1 MSIPKKYRPTAIAI
15 LFVVISIIIL
25 ILSTKMSADTG
36 YPRKFILDVAAPIER
51 LIRIPLDKTSTMWN
65 RYLFLVGLGQEN
77 LRLKKENDQLK
88 NKLLSYQEGY
98 LEGLRLQKLL
108 TLKEQSEYAIMTAR
122 VIGIDQKSLLKTILI
137 NKGTSHGI
145 KNGLPVLNDQGVI
158 GRIIETSWHVSRV
171 LLISDGNS
179 NVDAIVQGTRV
190 QGMLQGSGTMRCILK
205 YIAKTEEVKAGDLV
219 VSSGM
224 TEVFP
229 KGLLLG
235 TVIRADK
242 KDPGLFQRIEVV
254 PAVDFTRLEEVLVLM
269 VADKRRK

>member
-1 MSIPKKYRPTAIAI
+1 MSIPKKYRPTAIAV
-15 LFVVISIIIL
+15 LVIVFSVIIL
-25 ILSTKMSADTG
+25 ILSVKMTSDTG
-36 YPRKFILDVAAPIER
+36 FMRKLILDVAAPIER
-51 LIRIPLDKTSTMWN
+51 LIRTPLDKTIAVWN
-65 RYLFLVGLGQEN
+65 RYLFLVGLGEEN
-77 LRLKKENDQLK
+77 RRLKRENDQLK
-88 NKLLSYQEGY
+88 NQLLRYQEGY

-108 TLKEQSEYAIMTAR
+108 TLKDQTDYVSMTAR
-122 VIGIDQKSLLKTILI
+122 VIGIDQKSLIKTILI

-145 KNGLPVLNDQGVI
+145 RNGLPVMNDQGVL

-179 NVDAIVQGTRV
+179 NIDALVQGTRV
-190 QGMLQGSGTMRCILK
+190 QGMLQGSGTMRCVLK
-205 YIAKTEEVKAGDLV
+205 YIPKTEEVKTGDLV

-242 KDPGLFQRIEVV
+242 KDSGLFQRIEVV

-269 VADKRRK
+269 VTEKKRK

>member
-1 MSIPKKYRPTAIAI
+1 MSIPKKYRPTAIVI
-15 LFVVISIIIL
+15 LVIVFSIILL
-25 ILSTKMSADTG
+25 ILSTKMPSDTG
-36 YPRKFILDVAAPIER
+36 YLRKFILDVAAPIER
-51 LIRIPLDKTSTMWN
+51 LIRMPMDKTITVWN
-65 RYLFLVGLGQEN
+65 RYLFLVGLGEEN
-77 LRLKKENDQLK
+77 RRLKRENDQLE
-88 NKLLSYQEGY
+88 NQLLHYQEGY

-108 TLKEQSEYAIMTAR
+108 TLKDQSDYVSMTAR
-122 VIGIDQKSLLKTILI
+122 VIGIDQKSLIKTILI

-145 KNGLPVLNDQGVI
+145 RNGLPVMNDQGVL

-179 NVDAIVQGTRV
+179 NIDALVQGTRV
-190 QGMLQGSGTMRCILK
+190 QGMLQGSGTMRCMLK

-219 VSSGM
+219 VSAGM
-224 TEVFP
+224 TEIFP

-269 VADKRRK
+269 VTEKRKK

>member
-1 MSIPKKYRPTAIAI
+1 MSIPKKYRPTAIVI
-15 LFVVISIIIL
+15 LVIVFSVILL
-25 ILSTKMSADTG
+25 ILNMKMSSDTG
-36 YPRKFILDVAAPIER
+36 FMRKFILDVAAPIER
-51 LIRIPLDKTSTMWN
+51 LIRMPLDKTITVWN
-65 RYLFLVGLGQEN
+65 RYLFLVGLGEEN
-77 LRLKKENDQLK
+77 RRLKRDNDQLK
-88 NKLLSYQEGY
+88 NQLLRYQEGY
-98 LEGLRLQKLL
+98 LEGMRLQKLL
-108 TLKEQSEYAIMTAR
+108 TLKEQTGYAYTTAR
-122 VIGIDQKSLLKTILI
+122 VIGMDQKSLIKTILI

-145 KNGLPVLNDQGVI
+145 RNGLPVMNDQGVI

-179 NVDAIVQGTRV
+179 NIDALVQGTRV
-190 QGMLQGSGTMRCILK
+190 QGMLQGSGTMRCVLK

-242 KDPGLFQRIEVV
+242 KDPGLFQRIEVI

-269 VADKRRK
+269 VAEKKKK

>member
-1 MSIPKKYRPTAIAI
+1 MSIPKKYRPTAI
-15 LFVVISIIIL
+15 VIL
-25 ILSTKMSADTG
+25 IIVFSLILLIMSTKMPSDTG
-36 YPRKFILDVAAPIER
+36 YLRKFVLDVAAPIER
-51 LIRIPLDKTSTMWN
+51 LIRMPLDKTIAVWN
-65 RYLFLVGLGQEN
+65 RYLFLVGLGEEN
-77 LRLKKENDQLK
+77 RWLKKENDQLK
-88 NKLLSYQEGY
+88 NQLLRYQEGY

-108 TLKEQSEYAIMTAR
+108 TLKDQIGYVSMTAR
-122 VIGIDQKSLLKTILI
+122 VIGIDQKSLIKTILI

-145 KNGLPVLNDQGVI
+145 RNGLPVMNEQGVL

-179 NVDAIVQGTRV
+179 NVDALVQGTRV
-190 QGMLQGSGTMRCILK
+190 QGMLQGSGTMRCVLK
-205 YIAKTEEVKAGDLV
+205 YIPKTEEVKMGDLV

-242 KDPGLFQRIEVV
+242 KDSGLFQRIEVV
-254 PAVDFTRLEEVLVLM
+254 PAVDFTKLEEVLVLM
-269 VADKRRK
+269 VPERKKK

>member
-1 MSIPKKYRPTAIAI
+1 MSIPKKYRPTAIVI
-15 LFVVISIIIL
+15 LVIVFSVILL
-25 ILSTKMSADTG
+25 ILSMKMSSDTG
-36 YPRKFILDVAAPIER
+36 FMRKFILDVAAPIER
-51 LIRIPLDKTSTMWN
+51 LIRMPLDKTITVWN
-65 RYLFLVGLGQEN
+65 RYLFLVGLGEEN
-77 LRLKKENDQLK
+77 RRLKRDNDQLK
-88 NKLLSYQEGY
+88 NQLLRYQEGY
-98 LEGLRLQKLL
+98 LEGMRLQKLL
-108 TLKEQSEYAIMTAR
+108 TLKEQTGYASTTAR
-122 VIGIDQKSLLKTILI
+122 VIGIDQKSLIKTILI

-145 KNGLPVLNDQGVI
+145 RNGLPVMNDQGVI

-179 NVDAIVQGTRV
+179 NIDALVQGTRV
-190 QGMLQGSGTMRCILK
+190 QGMLQGSGTMRCVLK

-224 TEVFP
+224 AEVFP

-242 KDPGLFQRIEVV
+242 KDPGLFQRIEVI

-269 VADKRRK
+269 VTEKRKK

>member
-1 MSIPKKYRPTAIAI
+1 MSIPKKYRPTAIVI
-15 LFVVISIIIL
+15 LVIVFSVILL
-25 ILSTKMSADTG
+25 ILSMKMSSDTVFM
-36 YPRKFILDVAAPIER
+36 RKFILDVAAPIER
-51 LIRIPLDKTSTMWN
+51 LIRMPLDKTITVWN
-65 RYLFLVGLGQEN
+65 RYLFLVGLGEEN
-77 LRLKKENDQLK
+77 RRLKRDNDQLK
-88 NKLLSYQEGY
+88 NQLLRYQEGY
-98 LEGLRLQKLL
+98 LEGMRLQKLL
-108 TLKEQSEYAIMTAR
+108 TMKEQTDYASTTAR
-122 VIGIDQKSLLKTILI
+122 VIGIDQKSLIKTILI

-145 KNGLPVLNDQGVI
+145 RNGLPVMNDQGVI

-179 NVDAIVQGTRV
+179 NIDALVQGTRV
-190 QGMLQGSGTMRCILK
+190 QGMLQGSGTMRCVLK
-205 YIAKTEEVKAGDLV
+205 YIAKTEEIKAGDLV

-242 KDPGLFQRIEVV
+242 KDPSLFQRIDVI

-269 VADKRRK
+269 VTEKRKK

>member
-1 MSIPKKYRPTAIAI
+1 MSIPKKYRPIAI
-15 LFVVISIIIL
+15 IVLFIVFSIIL
-25 ILSTKMSADTG
+25 LFLSTKMPSDTG
-36 YPRKFILDVAAPIER
+36 YPRRFILDVVAPIER
-51 LIRIPLDKTSTMWN
+51 LIRIPLDETITVWN
-65 RYLFLVGLGQEN
+65 RYLFLVGLGEEN
-77 LRLKKENDQLK
+77 RRLKRENDQLK
-88 NKLLSYQEGY
+88 NQLLLHQEGY

-108 TLKEQSEYAIMTAR
+108 TMKGQSDYASMTAR
-122 VIGIDQKSLLKTILI
+122 VIGMDQKSLIKTILI

-145 KNGLPVLNDQGVI
+145 RNGLPVINEQGVL

-179 NVDAIVQGTRV
+179 NIDALVQGTRV
-190 QGMLQGSGTMRCILK
+190 QGMLQGSGAMRCMLK
-205 YIAKTEEVKAGDLV
+205 YIAKTEEVKTGDLV

-224 TEVFP
+224 TEIFP

-242 KDPGLFQRIEVV
+242 KDSGLFQRIEVV

-269 VADKRRK
+269 VTEKKKK

>member
-1 MSIPKKYRPTAIAI
+1 MSIPKKYRPVAIFI
-15 LFVVISIIIL
+15 LFIAFSVIIL
-25 ILSTKMSADTG
+25 ILSTKMPSDTV
-36 YPRKFILDVAAPIER
+36 YPRRFILDVTAPVER
-51 LIRIPLDKTSTMWN
+51 LIRIPLDKTINVWN
-65 RYLFLVGLGQEN
+65 RYLFLVGLGDEN
-77 LRLKKENDQLK
+77 LRLKKENDRLK
-88 NKLLSYQEGY
+88 NQLLKYQEGY

-108 TLKEQSEYAIMTAR
+108 TLKDRSDYVFTTAR
-122 VIGIDQKSLLKTILI
+122 VIEIDQKSLIKMILI

-145 KNGLPVLNDQGVI
+145 SKGLPVMNDQGVI
-158 GRIIETSWHVSRV
+158 GRVIETSWHVSRV

-179 NVDAIVQGTRV
+179 NIDALVQGTRV

-205 YIAKTEEVKAGDLV
+205 YIAKTEDVKAGDLV

-242 KDPGLFQRIEVV
+242 KESGLFQRIEVV

-269 VADKRRK
+269 VGDKKKK

>member
-1 MSIPKKYRPTAIAI
+1 MSIPKKYRPTAIII
-15 LFVVISIIIL
+15 LFIAFSIIIL
-25 ILSTKMSADTG
+25 ILSTKISSDTG
-36 YPRKFILDVAAPIER
+36 YLRKFILDVAAPIER
-51 LIRIPLDKTSTMWN
+51 LIRIPLDETISVWN
-65 RYLFLVGLGQEN
+65 RYLFLVGLGEDN
-77 LRLKKENDQLK
+77 RLLKRENDQLR
-88 NKLLSYQEGY
+88 NQLLRYQEGY

-108 TLKEQSEYAIMTAR
+108 TLKDQIDYVSTTAR
-122 VIGIDQKSLLKTILI
+122 VIGIDQKSLIKTILI

-145 KNGLPVLNDQGVI
+145 RNGLPVMNDQGVI
-158 GRIIETSWHVSRV
+158 GRIIETSWYVSRI

-179 NVDAIVQGTRV
+179 NIDALVQGTRV
-190 QGMLQGSGTMRCILK
+190 QGMLQGSGTMRCTLK

-242 KDPGLFQRIEVV
+242 KDSGLFQRIEVV

-269 VADKRRK
+269 VAEKKKK

>member
-1 MSIPKKYRPTAIAI
+1 MSIPKKYRPTAIVI
-15 LFVVISIIIL
+15 LVIALSVIIL
-25 ILSTKMSADTG
+25 ILSLKMPSDTG
-36 YPRKFILDVAAPIER
+36 FMRKLILDVAAPIER
-51 LIRIPLDKTSTMWN
+51 LIRMPLDKTITVWN
-65 RYLFLVGLGQEN
+65 HYLFLVGMGEEN
-77 LRLKKENDQLK
+77 RRLKRENDQLK
-88 NKLLSYQEGY
+88 NQLLRYQEGY

-108 TLKEQSEYAIMTAR
+108 TLKDQTEYVSVTAR
-122 VIGIDQKSLLKTILI
+122 VIGIDQKSLIKTILI

-145 KNGLPVLNDQGVI
+145 RNGLPVMNDQGVL

-179 NVDAIVQGTRV
+179 NIDALVQGTRV
-190 QGMLQGSGTMRCILK
+190 QGMLQGSGTMRCVLK
-205 YIAKTEEVKAGDLV
+205 YIPKTEEVKSGDLV

-242 KDPGLFQRIEVV
+242 KDSGLFQRIEVV

-269 VADKRRK
+269 VTERKRK